1 MKIGPRIRW
10 TLYGL
15 AALATAAAMWKTD
28 QGPMAAPNVDVV
40 RPTRGPAATAP
51 QVPVDARQ
59 ARTVDD
65 GDPLALR
72 QSASSASSNDP
83 FADEPQVAT
92 APAAT
97 PMAAAPVVARP
108 AAPALPYSYLG
119 RWQENG
125 KTVVYLQENG
135 HDVVQVHGPGR
146 LNDRY
151 AVESVA
157 DDRMVLKYLPMGL
170 RQTLVLTRTEG
181 GGQPA
186 DTTQAGAPAA
196 SRADEEN

>member
-10 TLYGL
+10 TLYGI
-15 AALATAAAMWKTD
+15 AGLATAAAMWTAD
-28 QGPMAAPNVDVV
+28 QSPMAAPNVDVV
-40 RPTRGPAATAP
+40 RPTRAPAAAA
-51 QVPVDARQ
+51 QVPVDTRQ

-72 QSASSASSNDP
+72 RSASSASSNDP
-83 FADEPQVAT
+83 FADEPQVA
-92 APAAT
+92 AAT
-97 PMAAAPVVARP
+97 AAMPMAAAPMAAPP

-135 HDVVQVHGPGR
+135 QHVVQVHGPGR
-146 LNDRY
+146 LNARY

-170 RQTLVLTRTEG
+170 RQTLLLTRTEG